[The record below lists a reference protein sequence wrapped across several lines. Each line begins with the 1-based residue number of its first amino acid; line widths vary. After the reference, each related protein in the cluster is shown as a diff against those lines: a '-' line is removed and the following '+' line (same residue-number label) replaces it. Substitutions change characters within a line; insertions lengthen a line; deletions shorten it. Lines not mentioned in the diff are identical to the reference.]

1 MFGFRFFSFSFL
13 LCLQVFALHGYQ
25 GIISRV
31 KDYVS
36 SESLYSRYQLYS
48 MTQDAQTM
56 SDEEFISHIIEND
69 DYYLT
74 MIESFISKREYVGK
88 KATVS
93 AQIKKIAWALAELSL
108 AGACAGG
115 AYYLHTKDNNW
126 KWPAAF
132 VASVIALDG
141 AWSVFKGITY
151 KKRMK
156 QKLERDKLLRR
167 TLREITETI

>member
-13 LCLQVFALHGYQ
+13 LCLHVFALQGYQ

-31 KDYVS
+31 KDYIS
-36 SESLYSRYQLYS
+36 SESLYSRYQLYA
-48 MTQDAQTM
+48 MTQESM
-56 SDEEFISHIIEND
+56 NDEEFISHILEND

-88 KATVS
+88 KAGTT
-93 AQIKKIAWALAELSL
+93 AQVKKIAYALAELSV

-115 AYYLHTKDNNW
+115 AYYLQTKDNNW
-126 KWPAAF
+126 KWPAAI

-141 AWSVFKGITY
+141 AWSLFKGITY
-151 KKRMK
+151 KSRMK